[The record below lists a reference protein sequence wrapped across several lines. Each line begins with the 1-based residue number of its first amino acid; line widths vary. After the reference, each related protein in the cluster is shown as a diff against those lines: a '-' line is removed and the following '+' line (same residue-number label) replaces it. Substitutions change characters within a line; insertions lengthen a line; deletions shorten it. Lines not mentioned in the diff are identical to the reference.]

1 MELQQI
7 AKAFLSIESMTP
19 KKLQKLCY
27 YAYSWDIVVNDV
39 EGTCRIIDSDVKFEA
54 WIHGPVNRSL
64 YGMYKDYGY
73 NQIPKIEDMPNR
85 IEANSTAKELL
96 IQVFRLYGH
105 MSGDALELLTHDE
118 QPWIEAR
125 EGLND
130 YDSSNKELSEKTIL
144 DFYKKKLE
152 A

>member
-1 MELQQI
+1 MELKQI
-7 AKAFLSIESMTP
+7 ADAFLSIESMSP

-39 EGTCRIIDSDVKFEA
+39 EGNDRIIDSKVKFEA
-54 WIHGPVNRSL
+54 WVHGPVNRNL
-64 YGMYKDYGY
+64 YSIYKDYGY
-73 NQIPKIEDMPNR
+73 NKIPKIEDMPNHV
-85 IEANSTAKELL
+85 ESNPNAKELVM
-96 IQVFRLYGH
+96 QVFRLYGH

-130 YDSSNKELSEKTIL
+130 YESSNKELSEKTIL
-144 DFYKKKLE
+144 NFYKKKLE